1 MGRRLCCAPRLLA
14 RRNTYSFSAFPL
26 PHAQDLPSRP
36 RRNRRSETFRSAM
49 RESFVSPSNFIL
61 PLFIHE
67 EGDKNVPIA
76 SMPGYFRLAYGKNVI
91 DAVAEARS
99 LGINQVVIFPKV
111 RPWETSIRRSYY
123 ASLVA
128 GGRICMRRLA
138 A

>member
-1 MGRRLCCAPRLLA
+1 
-14 RRNTYSFSAFPL
+14 
-26 PHAQDLPSRP
+26 
-36 RRNRRSETFRSAM
+36 M
-49 RESFVSPSNFIL
+49 RESFVSPANFIL

-111 RPWETSIRRSYY
+111 
-123 ASLVA
+123 
-128 GGRICMRRLA
+128 A
-138 A
+138 AMQSMGSD

>member
-1 MGRRLCCAPRLLA
+1 
-14 RRNTYSFSAFPL
+14 
-26 PHAQDLPSRP
+26 
-36 RRNRRSETFRSAM
+36 M

-76 SMPGYFRLAYGKNVI
+76 SMPGYYRLAYGKNVV

-111 RPWETSIRRSYY
+111 SSSHLDRTPHKTD
-123 ASLVA
+123 
-128 GGRICMRRLA
+128 
-138 A
+138 

>member
-1 MGRRLCCAPRLLA
+1 
-14 RRNTYSFSAFPL
+14 
-26 PHAQDLPSRP
+26 
-36 RRNRRSETFRSAM
+36 M

-111 RPWETSIRRSYY
+111 RTWGTSSRRSD
-123 ASLVA
+123 LVA
-128 GGRICMRRLA
+128 GGRICMPRLA